1 MKSRTAFLAVTSTL
15 ALLLSAT
22 SFVACGGGDDSG
34 GATPPSGTAGSG
46 GAGGGGAP
54 GECKVAGDEA
64 APGEGPPLLSTD
76 CDPISSHCGFPF
88 PSNVY
93 LIDDA
98 TKKNP
103 SGKSVLFGKTSLPRY
118 RGDKDKFDVSLFP
131 DMDGFSPGSGALM
144 FMPGATATGLAN
156 PTQIESTLKAD
167 SPTILMEAETGELVP
182 HWVDLD
188 MAPRDDEERAII
200 VRPAVR
206 LKDKTRYIVAIRH
219 VVDADGKT
227 LEPTAAWK
235 ALRDG
240 TPGCHPSVELRRE
253 LYKDIFAKLEAKG
266 IAKGDLQVAWDYST
280 ASKESTTRW
289 AVKMRDEALAT
300 YGDASKPFKYKIDHI
315 DDNPNKHDW
324 KRVHVKV
331 TLPSYLNT
339 TVEWHK
345 ATDTL
350 PRINLGADGMPAQ
363 NGEFEWDVLI
373 HIPKSAEAGGKK
385 YGLLQNGHGLFGSRF
400 EGQNGYL
407 PEMGNLHDWVTF
419 SVDLMGFAEP
429 DVDTAIEALGGNNK
443 ALRAFTERQI
453 QGMLNQQLAMRFM
466 MTTFSK
472 DPLLLDKDGNSI
484 VDTSLRAYR
493 GDSQGG
499 IMGTAYMAL
508 SVDVTRGLVGEPGM
522 PYNLLLNRSKDYSG
536 YQLVLNGSYPNGLDQ
551 QLILGA
557 FQMFWDRSEP
567 MGYAPYITKDMLPNT
582 PAHQILIHDALGDQQ
597 VTTLGAQ
604 LIARTVGAVAIT
616 PSVRPIFG
624 VTEAPTVMGG
634 SAIVEYKF
642 PLKEEP
648 LVNRSPMDNPD
659 PHDMV
664 RELGPSYDQSD
675 WFFRT
680 GEIKHFCKGICSC
693 RDEAPEVNCERFDAD
708 FAKYGK

>member
-1 MKSRTAFLAVTSTL
+1 MKSR
-15 ALLLSAT
+15 ALLLAGSSTLSLFLAL
-22 SFVACGGGDDSG
+22 ACGGGDDSG
-34 GATPPSGTAGSG
+34 GATPAGSAGSAGSG
-46 GAGGGGAP
+46 SGACMVP
-54 GECKVAGDEA
+54 GDEA
-64 APGEGPPLLSTD
+64 QPGEGPPLLSTD
-76 CDPISSHCGFPF
+76 CDPISSRCGFPF

-93 LIDDA
+93 LVDDA
-98 TKKNP
+98 SKKTP
-103 SGKSVLFGKTSLPRY
+103 SGKSVQFGKTSLPRY
-118 RGDKDKFDVSLFP
+118 RGDKDKFDTTLLT
-131 DMDGFSPGSGALM
+131 DMDGFSPGAGALM
-144 FMPGATATGLAN
+144 YIPGATATGFAN
-156 PTQIESTLKAD
+156 PLQIDTTTKPD
-167 SPTILMEAETGELVP
+167 SPSILMDAETGELVP

-188 MAPRDDEERAII
+188 MSPRDDEERALI

-206 LKDKTRYIVAIRH
+206 LKDKTRYIVALRR
-219 VVDADGKT
+219 VVDVDGKAI
-227 LEPTAAWK
+227 EPTPAWK

-240 TPGCHPSVELRRE
+240 TPGCHPSVELRRD

-266 IAKGDLQVAWDYST
+266 IAKGDLQVAWDYTTS
-280 ASKESTTRW
+280 SKENTTRW
-289 AVKMRDEALAT
+289 AVKMRDDALAN
-300 YGDASKPFKYKIDHI
+300 YGDASKPFKYQVIKVE
-315 DDNPNKHDW
+315 DNPNKFSW
-324 KRVHVKV
+324 KRVHVQV

-339 TVEWHK
+339 AANWRTP
-345 ATDTL
+345 ADTL
-350 PRINLGADGMPAQ
+350 PRINVGPDGLPVQ
-363 NGEFEWDVLI
+363 NGEFQWDVLI
-373 HIPKSAEAGGKK
+373 HIPKTAEAGGKK

-419 SVDLMGFAEP
+419 SVDLMGFSEP
-429 DVDTAIEALGGNNK
+429 DVEIAIAGLGGNNT

-466 MTTFSK
+466 MTTFAN
-472 DPLLLDKDGNSI
+472 DPLLLDKDGKSI

-551 QLILGA
+551 QVLLGA
-557 FQMFWDRSEP
+557 FQMLWDRSEP
-567 MGYAPYITKDMLPNT
+567 MGYAPYITKDMLPGT

-597 VTTLGAQ
+597 VTTLGAHI
-604 LIARTVGAVAIT
+604 IARTVDAKAIT
-616 PSVRPIFG
+616 PAVRPIYG
-624 VTEAPTVMGG
+624 IQEAATVMGG

-642 PLKEEP
+642 PLKDEP
-648 LVNRSPMDNPD
+648 LVNRAPSDNPD

-680 GEIKHFCKGICSC
+680 GEIKAFCKGICSC
-693 RDEAPEVNCERFDAD
+693 RDAEPEVNCERSDAD
-708 FAKYGK
+708 FAKFGKLEE